1 MTSVLWVLVAAAA
14 AAAGL
19 VWARSARYRVRLV
32 RQLDGTSGDND
43 VKRLA
48 RSGLRKDLH
57 TSLLYAVVTVAAVVG
72 ALTGAPGWMAV
83 VLAMVGIPV
92 AFTMAL
98 GRSFVSDAR
107 LEMGRSQLE
116 RRAQEVL
123 VQDQLAPRRWSQ
135 RLAPE
140 DLPAVEGLE
149 VGRVYQPGAGMMAGD
164 FYDVV
169 SVGPNRTAVVIG
181 DVSGHGIEPAITAF
195 QAKYLLRVFLRQFR
209 DPAQALEELN
219 HQMAAIGRPD
229 EFVSLFVAVHDSEAG
244 TLRHASAGHPPAWM
258 WHGREVAPLEAT
270 GPLLMIDPASSFASR
285 EVAMDRGD
293 VLVVY
298 TDGLTEARDGDQLFG
313 EERIATTLRRD
324 PGVAPDVLC
333 KSLLEAA
340 TDFSSGPITD
350 DVAILAIRRT

>member
-1 MTSVLWVLVAAAA
+1 M
-14 AAAGL
+14 
-19 VWARSARYRVRLV
+19 
-32 RQLDGTSGDND
+32 
-43 VKRLA
+43 
-48 RSGLRKDLH
+48 
-57 TSLLYAVVTVAAVVG
+57 
-72 ALTGAPGWMAV
+72 
-83 VLAMVGIPV
+83 
-92 AFTMAL
+92 
-98 GRSFVSDAR
+98 
-107 LEMGRSQLE
+107 
-116 RRAQEVL
+116 
-123 VQDQLAPRRWSQ
+123 
-135 RLAPE
+135 
-140 DLPAVEGLE
+140 
-149 VGRVYQPGAGMMAGD
+149 
-164 FYDVV
+164 
-169 SVGPNRTAVVIG
+169 
-181 DVSGHGIEPAITAF
+181 SGHGIEPAITAF

-244 TLRHASAGHPPAWM
+244 TLRHASAGHPRPGCGTDVRWPRSKPPA
-258 WHGREVAPLEAT
+258 
-270 GPLLMIDPASSFASR
+270 PLLMIDPASSFASR

-298 TDGLTEARDGDQLFG
+298 TDGLTEARNGDQLFG